1 LAAAASFEAL
11 FQAERLNDA
20 LRLLPRLAKES
31 AVRYRPRLN
40 LALLKASDKLVEVGR
55 VNDAALTLNLIK
67 TTDIMIDWQE
77 GEVDSKT
84 AQVEQRSALGN
95 ASKEFIERLQQ
106 EVTTLEANLEHL
118 RKLPSNTPPAEN
130 LELPSEH
137 IVEIF
142 PNGLI
147 LLNGAPMD
155 GIDDPNMNRLST
167 TLSRLKLSSDRAG
180 IDTVVKIQADPDSPH
195 QRAIDVLNA
204 SARADITKVSFASY
218 AE

>member
-1 LAAAASFEAL
+1 MAVSSVL
-11 FQAERLNDA
+11 
-20 LRLLPRLAKES
+20 ES
-31 AVRYRPRLN
+31 E
-40 LALLKASDKLVEVGR
+40 DKV
-55 VNDAALTLNLIK
+55 
-67 TTDIMIDWQE
+67 DITPMID
-77 GEVDSKT
+77 V
-84 AQVEQRSALGN
+84 VFLLLIY
-95 ASKEFIERLQQ
+95 FMFLPLQQ
-106 EVTTLEANLEHL
+106 EADIGI
-118 RKLPSNTPPAEN
+118 KLPSNTPPAEN

-155 GIDDPNMNRLST
+155 NVDSRQMPRLST
-167 TLSRLKLSSDRAG
+167 TLTRLKLSSDRAG

-204 SARADITKVSFASY
+204 AATADISKVSFASY